1 MVSQPVGW
9 RFYLVLILACPL
21 TFLVHEGAHWL
32 MGQGLGYSMTMSLN
46 GANPRSGG
54 FTVDAHAMWVS
65 AAGPLI
71 TLLQGVVAFLLI
83 RSGKHLLAYPFL
95 FIAWMMR
102 FAAAVVSI
110 KHPNDE
116 ARISQML
123 GLGTWTLPV
132 LIVAVLFA
140 LLYNANQRL
149 QVGWRANLVSYL
161 IASVMF
167 AVIVFLDA

>member
-1 MVSQPVGW
+1 MVSQSVGW
-9 RFYLVLILACPL
+9 RFYLVLILVCPL
-21 TFLVHEGAHWL
+21 TFIVHEAAHWS

-46 GANPRSGG
+46 GAYPDAGG
-54 FTVDAHAMWVS
+54 FASDAHAIWVS

-71 TLLQGVVAFLLI
+71 TLLQALVAYALM
-83 RSGKHLLAYPFL
+83 RSGQHRLAYPFL
-95 FIAWMMR
+95 FVAFMMR

-123 GLGTWTLPV
+123 GLGTWALP
-132 LIVAVLFA
+132 LLMVALLFA
-140 LLYNANQRL
+140 LLYVSSRRL
-149 QVGWRANLVSYL
+149 GIGWRVNLVSYL
-161 IASVMF
+161 MVSSMF